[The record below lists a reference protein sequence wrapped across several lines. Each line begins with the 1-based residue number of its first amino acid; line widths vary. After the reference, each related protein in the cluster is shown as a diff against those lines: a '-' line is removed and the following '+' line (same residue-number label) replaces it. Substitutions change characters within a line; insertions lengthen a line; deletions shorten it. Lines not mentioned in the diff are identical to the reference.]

1 MTSSSIQWEHH
12 AKNIQSCLENAFTDA
27 SYTDVTLVTDDFQS
41 FASHRLILSSL
52 SETFH
57 EILKLSS
64 HSHPMIYL
72 KGFKSSDV
80 LNILNFIYKGQVQ
93 IPTKDLNDFVGKAQ
107 ELKLLNIQKQ
117 FQNKKIEDKTQN
129 ASIPELEKIDK
140 ETENESMSMRN
151 KSLYENIQKDFSEL
165 GEDEGMNNY
174 EAEDEL
180 GEIMLPVI
188 EVKAEATFELDKAIE
203 LENQIDQMLTGQSSE
218 APLPLDPSFDSVT
231 KKTESQDIKPPPNDE
246 SLIEDESILAD
257 VISNGNGEH
266 LCPHSGCDYKVRKR
280 WKELMRFHMT
290 STHGDFSK
298 LKCIYESCHRFYS
311 NKTNRNAHVRNYH
324 KCDQCEEQYEL
335 NKDLKKHKKNVH
347 PNPFLRFQML

>member
-12 AKNIQSCLENAFTDA
+12 AENIQSCLENAFTNA

-117 FQNKKIEDKTQN
+117 FQNKKIEDKNQN

-140 ETENESMSMRN
+140 ETENET
-151 KSLYENIQKDFSEL
+151 LYENSQKDFSEL
-165 GEDEGMNNY
+165 EEDEGTNNY
-174 EAEDEL
+174 EAGNEL
-180 GEIMLPVI
+180 GEIMVPV
-188 EVKAEATFELDKAIE
+188 
-203 LENQIDQMLTGQSSE
+203 
-218 APLPLDPSFDSVT
+218 
-231 KKTESQDIKPPPNDE
+231 
-246 SLIEDESILAD
+246 
-257 VISNGNGEH
+257 
-266 LCPHSGCDYKVRKR
+266 
-280 WKELMRFHMT
+280 
-290 STHGDFSK
+290 
-298 LKCIYESCHRFYS
+298 
-311 NKTNRNAHVRNYH
+311 
-324 KCDQCEEQYEL
+324 
-335 NKDLKKHKKNVH
+335 LKKRQ
-347 PNPFLRFQML
+347 L

>member
-12 AKNIQSCLENAFTDA
+12 ARNIQSCLENAFTDA

-57 EILKLSS
+57 EILKMSS

-117 FQNKKIEDKTQN
+117 FHKNEALEDRNQNS
-129 ASIPELEKIDK
+129 SISEKIDK
-140 ETENESMSMRN
+140 EIDIEQKRMRN
-151 KSLYENIQKDFSEL
+151 ETLHENSQKDSIDFTAV
-165 GEDEGMNNY
+165 DEGRNNY
-174 EAEDEL
+174 EAENEL
-180 GEIMLPVI
+180 GEMMMTVQ
-188 EVKAEATFELDKAIE
+188 EVKAEADVELDKANE
-203 LENQIDQMLTGQSSE
+203 VENQIDLMLTGQSSKD
-218 APLPLDPSFDSVT
+218 PPPLDPSFDSVT
-231 KKTESQDIKPPPNDE
+231 KKTESQDIKPPNDE